1 MIDPIELL
9 NRLYKREK
17 EGYYE
22 DKPAYQFSKDEL
34 ELMHYLGLV
43 DEESYKFRKQNLD
56 QMINDYYFN
65 KLYNSL
71 IIWSIYRYK

>member
-9 NRLYKREK
+9 NRLYKRAE

-22 DKPAYQFSKDEL
+22 DKPSYQFSKDEL
-34 ELMHYLGLV
+34 YLMYYLGLV
-43 DEESYKFRKQNLD
+43 DEESYNFRKQNLT

-71 IIWSIYRYK
+71 II

>member
-1 MIDPIELL
+1 MIDPVELL

-17 EGYYE
+17 EGYYK
-22 DKPAYQFSKDEL
+22 DKPLYQFSKDEL

-56 QMINDYYFN
+56 QMINDYYY
-65 KLYNSL
+65 KQYNSL
-71 IIWSIYRYK
+71 VI

>member
-1 MIDPIELL
+1 MEHRLIVWLYL
-9 NRLYKREK
+9 KKNRLYKREK

-56 QMINDYYFN
+56 QMINDYYY
-65 KLYNSL
+65 KQYNSL
-71 IIWSIYRYK
+71 VI

>member
-17 EGYYE
+17 EGYYK
-22 DKPAYQFSKDEL
+22 DKPIYQFSKDEL

-56 QMINDYYFN
+56 QMINDYYY
-65 KLYNSL
+65 KQYNSL
-71 IIWSIYRYK
+71 VI

>member
-1 MIDPIELL
+1 MIDPVELL

-56 QMINDYYFN
+56 QMINDYYY
-65 KLYNSL
+65 KQYNSL
-71 IIWSIYRYK
+71 VI

>member
-1 MIDPIELL
+1 MIDPVELL
-9 NRLYKREK
+9 NRLYKRAE

-22 DKPAYQFSKDEL
+22 DKPSYQFSKDEL

-56 QMINDYYFN
+56 QMINDYYYEQ
-65 KLYNSL
+65 YNSL
-71 IIWSIYRYK
+71 VI

>member
-9 NRLYKREK
+9 NRLYKRAE

-34 ELMHYLGLV
+34 ELMHYLGLA
-43 DEESYKFRKQNLD
+43 DEESYNFRKQRLT
-56 QMINDYYFN
+56 QMINDDYYFN
-65 KLYNSL
+65 NHYNSL
-71 IIWSIYRYK
+71 VM

>member
-17 EGYYE
+17 EGYYK

-34 ELMHYLGLV
+34 ELMHYLGLA

-56 QMINDYYFN
+56 QMINDYYY
-65 KLYNSL
+65 KQYNSL
-71 IIWSIYRYK
+71 II

>member
-1 MIDPIELL
+1 MIDPQELL

-34 ELMHYLGLV
+34 ELMHYLGLI
-43 DEESYKFRKQNLD
+43 DEENYNFRKQNLE
-56 QMINDYYFN
+56 QMTNDYYY
-65 KLYNSL
+65 KQYNSL
-71 IIWSIYRYK
+71 VI

>member
-17 EGYYE
+17 EGYYK

-34 ELMHYLGLV
+34 DLMYYLGLV
-43 DEESYKFRKQNLD
+43 DEESYKFRKQNLE

-65 KLYNSL
+65 KQYNSL
-71 IIWSIYRYK
+71 II

>member
-1 MIDPIELL
+1 MINPEELL
-9 NRLYKREK
+9 NRLYKRAE

-56 QMINDYYFN
+56 QMINDYYY
-65 KLYNSL
+65 KQYNSL
-71 IIWSIYRYK
+71 VI

>member
-56 QMINDYYFN
+56 QIINDYYY
-65 KLYNSL
+65 KQYNSL
-71 IIWSIYRYK
+71 VI

>member
-22 DKPAYQFSKDEL
+22 DKPSYQFSKDEL

-56 QMINDYYFN
+56 QMINDYYY
-65 KLYNSL
+65 KQYNSL
-71 IIWSIYRYK
+71 VI

>member
-1 MIDPIELL
+1 MINPEELL
-9 NRLYKREK
+9 NRLYKRAK

-22 DKPAYQFSKDEL
+22 DKPPYQFSKDEL

-56 QMINDYYFN
+56 QMIFDYYFN
-65 KLYNSL
+65 KHYNSL
-71 IIWSIYRYK
+71 II

>member
-17 EGYYE
+17 EGYYK
-22 DKPAYQFSKDEL
+22 DKPIYQFSKDEL

-43 DEESYKFRKQNLD
+43 DEESYNFRKQNLD
-56 QMINDYYFN
+56 QMINDYYY
-65 KLYNSL
+65 KQYNSL
-71 IIWSIYRYK
+71 VI

>member
-1 MIDPIELL
+1 MIDPVELL

-43 DEESYKFRKQNLD
+43 DEESYKFRKQNLN
-56 QMINDYYFN
+56 QMINDYYY
-65 KLYNSL
+65 KQYNSL
-71 IIWSIYRYK
+71 VI

>member
-22 DKPAYQFSKDEL
+22 DKPLYQFSKDEL
-34 ELMHYLGLV
+34 ELMHYLGLA

-56 QMINDYYFN
+56 QMINDYYY
-65 KLYNSL
+65 KQYNSL
-71 IIWSIYRYK
+71 VI

>member
-9 NRLYKREK
+9 NRLYKRAE

-34 ELMHYLGLV
+34 ELMHYLGLD
-43 DEESYKFRKQNLD
+43 DEESYNFRKQNLA
-56 QMINDYYFN
+56 QKSNDYYY
-65 KLYNSL
+65 KQYNSL
-71 IIWSIYRYK
+71 VI